1 MSDLPA
7 RIVVTTT
14 KGKKMNLN
22 SPAMIAANERYI
34 RNLAIRSHRLGV
46 EHDAKLR
53 ESCPICQGEA

>member
-1 MSDLPA
+1 
-7 RIVVTTT
+7 
-14 KGKKMNLN
+14 MNLN
-22 SPAMIAANERYI
+22 SQAMTAANERYI